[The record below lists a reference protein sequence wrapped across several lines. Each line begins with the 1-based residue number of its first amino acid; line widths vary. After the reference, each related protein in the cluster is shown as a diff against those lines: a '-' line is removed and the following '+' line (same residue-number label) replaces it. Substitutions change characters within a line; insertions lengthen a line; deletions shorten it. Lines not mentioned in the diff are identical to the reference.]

1 MLLSST
7 VPSTLIPALPFV
19 HITKELHVV
28 SLSTIEQGQLPANV
42 QVTKLFLASDVQEI
56 KQEFIS
62 VKALGSGTVEEWLKG
77 LEPRGRSRLNES
89 RKWEK
94 WANTGSLQQIRTVA
108 DPSVSNSAVTV
119 QTTTPL
125 TIPKTGKFKWRKNR
139 VHAVETD
146 VRPFLGRPS
155 SSRSKCASRAHLG
168 RSCWAEGG

>member
-62 VKALGSGTVEEWLKG
+62 VKALGSGTVEEWSKG
-77 LEPRGRSRLNES
+77 LEHRGQSRLNES

-94 WANTGSLQQIRTVA
+94 WANTGSLQQIRYVTDPYALIGTVA
-108 DPSVSNSAVTV
+108 SQTSTAMTVS
-119 QTTTPL
+119 
-125 TIPKTGKFKWRKNR
+125 KTCK
-139 VHAVETD
+139 
-146 VRPFLGRPS
+146 LQM
-155 SSRSKCASRAHLG
+155 L
-168 RSCWAEGG
+168 